1 MWKGLTQAQR
11 EQLIAGKELVLDE
24 DVPGKPWPRF
34 TVYRL
39 VQSPPKTV
47 AAVFWNAELDPAY
60 IPNCTAVSILASPK
74 PSTQDVEYTLKMPF
88 VLPDEIYLSRNELR
102 NPSPETYEVN
112 WKVLRSRYTS
122 SCIGN
127 LRIEPHGGEGEQ
139 SLIRY
144 TNLVEPASKFAVL
157 LRSRAGVQLIESVGA
172 LVHQVDKESK
182 RSPELLE
189 RQLAKLE
196 AALDRSSPESKP

>member
-1 MWKGLTQAQR
+1 MKSLLFILLTAVCMVPTMVAAEGTMWKGLTQAQR

-127 LRIEPHGGEGEQ
+127 LRIESGSPVDRERRGL
-139 SLIRY
+139 S
-144 TNLVEPASKFAVL
+144 AS
-157 LRSRAGVQLIESVGA
+157 G
-172 LVHQVDKESK
+172 
-182 RSPELLE
+182 
-189 RQLAKLE
+189 
-196 AALDRSSPESKP
+196 